1 VKVTV
6 DTNKR
11 AGMLVKYITIYSN
24 DRMTPLRTLSLS
36 LNVTPKAGGGR

>member
-1 VKVTV
+1 MKVTV

-11 AGMLVKYITIYSN
+11 AGLLTKYITIYSN
-24 DRMTPLRTLSLS
+24 DRMTPLRTMSLN